1 LVYACA
7 PTTLAPVHFDSAAI
21 ARSRVMRSPPW
32 RTGIVEHVPAEGM
45 PGGMDASAEEPPL
58 PLAEEALPDEAP
70 PLPLADEGALPDDV
84 PLHDEEPLAPEEP
97 PPDDDVAPEDELF
110 PDDVPRPSE
119 PASLD
124 CPPPSEEV
132 LHAALT
138 TIPKLAAKGRCLR
151 VFIVR
156 PIAQES

>member
-1 LVYACA
+1 
-7 PTTLAPVHFDSAAI
+7 
-21 ARSRVMRSPPW
+21 M
-32 RTGIVEHVPAEGM
+32 VEHVPAEGM

-58 PLAEEALPDEAP
+58 PLADEGALPDEAP
-70 PLPLADEGALPDDV
+70 PLLLADEGALPDDT
-84 PLHDEEPLAPEEP
+84 PLPDEEPLAPEEP

-110 PDDVPRPSE
+110 PDDDLFPDDIPRPSE

-132 LHAALT
+132 HAALT
-138 TIPKLAAKGRCLR
+138 TTIPRLAAKPEGKSLR

>member
-21 ARSRVMRSPPW
+21 ARSRVMSSPPW
-32 RTGIVEHVPAEGM
+32 RTGRVEHVPAEGM

-58 PLAEEALPDEAP
+58 PLAEGALPDEAP
-70 PLPLADEGALPDDV
+70 PLPLADEGALPDDT
-84 PLHDEEPLAPEEP
+84 PLPDEEPLAPAEP
-97 PPDDDVAPEDELF
+97 PPDDDLAPEDELF
-110 PDDVPRPSE
+110 PDDVPRPCE

-132 LHAALT
+132 PHAALT
-138 TIPKLAAKGRCLR
+138 TIPRLAAKRRRLR